1 MAKQTGAVQFIG
13 KIANVVGFKNS
24 LAKAPSTK
32 FVRER
37 ATSVSNPKSYAQAK
51 QRAKVR
57 PAQIFYDAFVEVL
70 NHAFIPKGRASKN
83 RLEFLSGAM
92 SLDYVPDV
100 MKGEFKIPFAPYQVS
115 RGTLGVDHLTI
126 GSALMSSPSTS
137 VPNFD
142 KAVAFSLHID
152 DELVWGDTVGTF
164 SRSIIESNPSLTN
177 GQELTFIAVLCSNNN
192 PAQRFAAVLT
202 FVLDINDEVTV
213 MEDLSTH
220 LQLVGTGDGCVLLPF
235 RDDYQAV
242 LSAALII
249 SSRTE
254 NSWRY
259 TNSFMALSGYA
270 IDGFDWEVND
280 IIRSYMNSAAAA
292 GTSDRILQQADN
304 EVYSGYAINSVNNV
318 EFTLNTG
325 VTGTPSFNA
334 AAVAAISASGVS
346 LGRRT
351 VIDAAGQLYNYGER
365 GWSAITL
372 VNEGDTTPLLISQTS
387 LNGSPTISLAEVQA
401 AGF

>member
-13 KIANVVGFKNS
+13 KMANVVGFKNS
-24 LAKAPSTK
+24 LAKTPSTK

-92 SLDYVPDV
+92 SLDFIPDV

-115 RGTLGVDHLTI
+115 RGTLGLDGLTK
-126 GSALMSSPSTS
+126 GSVYINSSVET
-137 VPNFD
+137 
-142 KAVAFSLHID
+142 FSADGTVIFPVIAYD
-152 DELVWGDTVGTF
+152 FVGREATVGVW
-164 SRSIIESNPSLTN
+164 SRALLQVDN
-177 GQELTFIAVLCSNNN
+177 GLVAGEELTFIAVLCERVNPSN
-192 PAQRFAAVLT
+192 RFSAVLS
-202 FVLDINDEVTV
+202 FVLNPDDNVTT
-213 MEDLSTH
+213 MQSLSASVYPYVDSEGIV
-220 LQLVGTGDGCVLLPF
+220 LVPVDNN
-235 RDDYQAV
+235 YAI

-249 SSRTE
+249 SSRTDT
-254 NSWRY
+254 SWRY

-270 IDGFDWEVND
+270 LDGFDWEEND
-280 IIRSYMNSAAAA
+280 IIRSYMNAAAAA
-292 GTSDRILQQADN
+292 GTSELILQQADN
-304 EVYSGYAINSVNNV
+304 ESFSGYAVTSVNNV

-325 VTGTPSFNA
+325 VTGTPSFDA
-334 AAVAAISASGVS
+334 AAVAALSSSGVS
-346 LGRRT
+346 LGRRV
-351 VIDAAGQLYNYGER
+351 VIDAAGQLYNYGTN
-365 GWSAITL
+365 GWQAITL
-372 VNEGDTTPLLISQTS
+372 TNEGDTTPLLISQTS

>member
-13 KIANVVGFKNS
+13 KMANVVGFKNS
-24 LAKAPSTK
+24 LAKTPSTK

-100 MKGEFKIPFAPYQVS
+100 MKGEFKLPFAPYQVS
-115 RGTLGVDHLTI
+115 RGTLGLDRLTLGEHLNAASTET
-126 GSALMSSPSTS
+126 SAPYDGIIKFPIVFGDQNNPDLSVAEISS
-137 VPNFD
+137 NI
-142 KAVAFSLHID
+142 L
-152 DELVWGDTVGTF
+152 
-164 SRSIIESNPSLTN
+164 
-177 GQELTFIAVLCSNNN
+177 NNN
-192 PAQRFAAVLT
+192 PQLIEGEEITFLAVVCERNNPNNRFASVLT
-202 FVLDINDEVTV
+202 FVLNRSDNVTV
-213 MEDLSTH
+213 LDSSVLWFH
-220 LQLVGTGDGCVLLPF
+220 GLDDGVLLYTEIG
-235 RDDYQAV
+235 DYV
-242 LSAALII
+242 LLSAALII
-249 SSRTE
+249 SSRTDT
-254 NSWRY
+254 SWRY

-270 IDGFDWEVND
+270 IDGFDWEEVD
-280 IIRSYMNSAAAA
+280 IIRSYMDAAAAA
-292 GTSDRILQQADN
+292 GTSDLILQQADN
-304 EVYSGYAINSVNNV
+304 DVFSGYAINSVNNV
-318 EFTLNTG
+318 GFTLNTG

-334 AAVAAISASGVS
+334 AAVAAISSSGVM
-346 LGRRT
+346 LGRRA

>member
-13 KIANVVGFKNS
+13 KMANVVGFKNS

-92 SLDYVPDV
+92 SLDYIPDV

-115 RGTLGVDHLTI
+115 RGTLGLDRLTA
-126 GSALMSSPSTS
+126 GSVYINS
-137 VPNFD
+137 
-142 KAVAFSLHID
+142 AVETFSD
-152 DELVWGDTVGTF
+152 DGTVIFPVIAYDYVGREATVGVW
-164 SRSIIESNPSLTN
+164 SNALLQVDN
-177 GQELTFIAVLCSNNN
+177 GLVAGQELTFIAVLCSRTN
-192 PAQRFAAVLT
+192 PSNRFTAVLPL
-202 FVLDINDEVTV
+202 VLNPDDNVTTMEALSNSIYLYVDSEGVVVVPVDNDN
-213 MEDLSTH
+213 
-220 LQLVGTGDGCVLLPF
+220 
-235 RDDYQAV
+235 AI

-270 IDGFDWEVND
+270 IDGFDWEEND
-280 IIRSYMNSAAAA
+280 IIRSYMNAAAAA
-292 GTSDRILQQADN
+292 GTSDLILQQADN
-304 EVYSGYAINSVNNV
+304 EVLSGYAINSVNNV

-334 AAVAAISASGVS
+334 AAVAALSSSGVS